1 MEIRDLVKA
10 LLAYDAIAARQWLAD
25 CERAKLA
32 WSNIPMPEN
41 VSAEELSLA
50 AAVAELMAERSGSPA
65 PMWTRDI
72 SANARRVFLVRAAK
86 NMPRLRKLCEE
97 EGPEPLR
104 RRQFFAPPDFLTV
117 A

>member
-10 LLAYDAIAARQWLAD
+10 LLAYDAIAARQWIAD
-25 CERAKLA
+25 CERAKVA

-65 PMWTRDI
+65 PKWTRDI
-72 SANARRVFLVRAAK
+72 SANARGVFLVRAAK
-86 NMPRLRKLCEE
+86 NMRGNYVKRKAPSLCA
-97 EGPEPLR
+97 GVSSLH
-104 RRQFFAPPDFLTV
+104 RQIF
-117 A
+117 